1 VIHQFIQQSVLSAK
15 NEGDEGFRIE
25 VKLQQRVELGK
36 DLDAHEVGFIDD
48 QDRLLFSGGDFGEKT
63 PEGLGEEG
71 DGKGT
76 RLHLEG
82 EQDLL
87 EEFEDGAGVGG
98 DGNDPVLRGVKR
110 RRGVAQGGGFPCTH
124 LSGDDTHS
132 AQFEGIEESVR
143 EGLEAR
149 QGIEVFD
156 LDILREGFSL
166 KAEEV
171 LIASHRLASF
181 RRAFHPDRMLQSEV
195 QGENSVGVR
204 GGCAPRF
211 F

>member
-1 VIHQFIQQSVLSAK
+1 L
-15 NEGDEGFRIE
+15 
-25 VKLQQRVELGK
+25 
-36 DLDAHEVGFIDD
+36 
-48 QDRLLFSGGDFGEKT
+48 LLFGSDFGEKAS
-63 PEGLGEEG
+63 EGFGEEG
-71 DGKGT
+71 DGEGT
-76 RLHLEG
+76 GLHLEG

-110 RRGVAQGGGFPCTH
+110 RRGVAQGGGFPCAH

-132 AQFEGIEESVR
+132 TQFEGIEESVR

-149 QGIEVFD
+149 QGIEVLDFD
-156 LDILREGFSL
+156 VLREGFSL

-171 LIASHRLASF
+171 LIASHRPASF
-181 RRAFHPDRMLQSEV
+181 RRAFHPGRILQSEV
-195 QGENSVGVR
+195 QEENSVGVQ